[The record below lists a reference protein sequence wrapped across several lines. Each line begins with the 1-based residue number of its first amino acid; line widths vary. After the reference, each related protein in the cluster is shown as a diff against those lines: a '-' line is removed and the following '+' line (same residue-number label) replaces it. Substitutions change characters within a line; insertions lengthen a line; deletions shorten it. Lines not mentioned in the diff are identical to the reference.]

1 MTSTTTQENGT
12 AEERDVVLSVKDV
25 SVSFGRTKV
34 LDHLS
39 LDVYRGEILGFVGAS
54 GTGKS
59 VLMRTILGL
68 NQKQSGTISI
78 FGHDIDHAS
87 EQEKLG
93 VDMRMGV
100 LFQHGALFSSLNV
113 LENIQ
118 VPMRE
123 YLDIPE
129 RLMDELARLKIELVG
144 LKPDTA
150 EKFPS
155 ELSGGMIKRAALA
168 RALSLDPE
176 IVFLDE
182 PTSGLDPIGAAD
194 FDELIAN
201 LRDTMGLTVYMV
213 THDLDSLF
221 AVCDRIAVLGKK
233 KVLVEGTID
242 DMLAFDDPW
251 VQEYFHGKRARQ
263 IVSNGNSRR
272 RPAGRPAASGPNHAQ
287 EGQVK

>member
-1 MTSTTTQENGT
+1 MIPATNKQGT
-12 AEERDVVLSVKDV
+12 DTDTREVILSVKDV
-25 SVSFGRTKV
+25 SVSFGTSQI
-34 LDHLS
+34 LDNLS

-59 VLMRTILGL
+59 VLMRAILGL
-68 NQKQSGTISI
+68 NTKHTGQISI
-78 FGHDIDHAS
+78 FGHDLDRAS

-100 LFQHGALFSSLNV
+100 LFQQGALFSALTV

-123 YLDIPE
+123 YLDIPPK
-129 RLMDELARLKIELVG
+129 LMDELARLKIELVG
-144 LKPDTA
+144 LKADTA

-233 KVLVEGTID
+233 KVLVEGTIE

-263 IVSNGNSRR
+263 IVSNGDNRR
-272 RPAGRPAASGPNHAQ
+272 RSMHQ
-287 EGQVK
+287 QTKGQGQAK